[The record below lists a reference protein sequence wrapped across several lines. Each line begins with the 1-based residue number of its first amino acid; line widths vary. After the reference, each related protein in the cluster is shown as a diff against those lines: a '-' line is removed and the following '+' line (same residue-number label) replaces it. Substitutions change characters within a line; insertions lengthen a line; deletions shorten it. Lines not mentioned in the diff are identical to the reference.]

1 MIRKT
6 LVKKVKIIN
15 LRKKNEWTKK
25 KIDNIKGVI
34 EKKKKRLFRS
44 HQFVS

>member
-1 MIRKT
+1 M
-6 LVKKVKIIN
+6 
-15 LRKKNEWTKK
+15 NEPKK

-34 EKKKKRLFRS
+34 EKKKRLFRS